1 MFLFKSCGGL
11 ITPSVLVLTDHKHK
25 SVITEVPSAM
35 AKRVVLL
42 GAPGAGKGTQAKMLI
57 EKYKIPQISTGDILR
72 KAVADGTPLGKE
84 AKVIMDSGGLVSDKI
99 VLGLVEE
106 RIKQPDCK
114 AGFIL
119 DGFPRNTAQAEALDK
134 ILSGMGMPLTAALN
148 IDVDMNDLL
157 KRLTGRRTCKSC
169 QQMYNIYFSPPKKEG
184 VCDKCGGALFQRDDD
199 KEETIKK
206 RLDVYTKQTA
216 PLIDYYS
223 KKNIMKTIM
232 GTGSINDIFNKVVAV
247 LG

>member
-1 MFLFKSCGGL
+1 
-11 ITPSVLVLTDHKHK
+11 
-25 SVITEVPSAM
+25 M

-57 EKYKIPQISTGDILR
+57 DKFKIPQISTGDILR

-84 AKVIMDSGGLVSDKI
+84 AKVIMESGGLVSDKI

-106 RIKQPDCK
+106 RVKQPDCMN
-114 AGFIL
+114 GFIL

-134 ILSGMGMPLTAALN
+134 LLSSMNMPLTIALTV
-148 IDVDMNDLL
+148 DVEKGELM

-169 QQMYNIYFSPPKKEG
+169 QQMYNIYFTPPKKEG

-199 KEETIKK
+199 KEATIKK
-206 RLDVYTKQTA
+206 RLDVYDTQTA
-216 PLIDYYS
+216 PLIDYYN
-223 KKNIMKTIM
+223 KKGIMKTVM
-232 GTGSINDIFNKVVAV
+232 GVGSINDIFTKVVAA

>member
-1 MFLFKSCGGL
+1 
-11 ITPSVLVLTDHKHK
+11 
-25 SVITEVPSAM
+25 M
-35 AKRVVLL
+35 ASRVVLL

-57 EKYKIPQISTGDILR
+57 ERFKIPQISTGDILR

-114 AGFIL
+114 GGFIL
-119 DGFPRNTAQAEALDK
+119 DGFPRNTVQAEALDK
-134 ILSGMGMPLTAALN
+134 ILSGMNMPLTVALN
-148 IDVDMNDLL
+148 IDVDLNDLL

-169 QQMYNIYFSPPKKEG
+169 QQMYNIYFSPSKKEDI
-184 VCDKCGGALFQRDDD
+184 CDKCGGALFQRDDD
-199 KEETIKK
+199 KEATIKK
-206 RLDVYTKQTA
+206 RLDVYQQQTA

-223 KKNIMKTIM
+223 KKNIMKTVM
-232 GTGSINDIFNKVVAV
+232 GVGSIEDIFKKAVAAIE
-247 LG
+247 GK

>member
-1 MFLFKSCGGL
+1 MSR
-11 ITPSVLVLTDHKHK
+11 
-25 SVITEVPSAM
+25 
-35 AKRVVLL
+35 RVVLL

-84 AKVIMDSGGLVSDKI
+84 AKVIMDSGGLVSDTI

-106 RIKQPDCK
+106 RLKQPDTK
-114 AGFIL
+114 DGFIL
-119 DGFPRNTAQAEALDK
+119 DGFPRNTAQAEALDR
-134 ILSGMGMPLTAALN
+134 ILTGNGIPLTIALN

-157 KRLTGRRTCKSC
+157 KRLTGRRTCKGC
-169 QQMYNIYFSPPKKEG
+169 QQMFNIHFSAPKKDG
-184 VCDKCGGALFQRDDD
+184 VCDKCGGELFQRDDD

-206 RLDVYTKQTA
+206 RLDVYTQQTA
-216 PLIDYYS
+216 PLMDYYS
-223 KKNIMKTIM
+223 KKNIMKTVM
-232 GTGSINDIFNKVVAV
+232 GVGGINDIFNKVTAV